1 MSTDTRIRLGLGP
14 VLFHWPADRLRDF
27 YFRIADEAD
36 CDTVYVGEAVCSKR
50 MPLNAAVLP
59 EIVERLTRAGKEVVL
74 SSLALIGD
82 DREVAAM
89 TALIASA
96 PGLVEANDAAVL
108 RLLRGRPHIA
118 GPFIN
123 IYNEDALGFLAGQGV
138 VRVCLPFELP
148 GTVIARLAALSPV
161 PLEVLVFGRVP
172 LAISARCFHARAEG
186 RSKDNCQFACNADA
200 DGRLVS
206 TVEEV
211 PFLALNGLQT
221 LSARAAN
228 LLGELAPLQ
237 EAGVRRFRLSPHTGD
252 MKATLALFRAVA
264 EGRQAPEE
272 ASGRLARLH
281 PNLEFANGFYY
292 GAPGHDYV
300 VRPVSA
306 ATLAVNA
313 AR

>member
-1 MSTDTRIRLGLGP
+1 MSPALRPHLCLGP
-14 VLFHWPADRLRDF
+14 VLFHWPAADLRDF

-36 CDTVYVGEAVCSKR
+36 CDTVYVGEVVCSKR
-50 MPLNAAVLP
+50 MPRNAAVLP
-59 EIVERLTRAGKEVVL
+59 AIIERLRHAGKEVVL
-74 SSLALIGD
+74 SSLALISD

-89 TALIASA
+89 AALIADA
-96 PGLVEANDAAVL
+96 PGLVEANDASVL

-123 IYNEDALGFLAGQGV
+123 IYNEDALGFLVRQGV
-138 VRVCLPFELP
+138 ARACLPFELP
-148 GTVIARLAALSPV
+148 GGVIARLAALSPV
-161 PLEVLVFGRVP
+161 PLEVMVFGRVP

-186 RSKDNCQFACNADA
+186 RSKDNCQFACQADA
-200 DGRLVS
+200 DGRLVR

-228 LLGELAPLQ
+228 LLAELAPLA
-237 EAGVRRFRLSPHTGD
+237 EAGVRHFRLSPHTGD
-252 MKATLALFRAVA
+252 MVGTLALFRAVA
-264 EGRQAPEE
+264 EGREE
-272 ASGRLARLH
+272 PAAASARLATLH
-281 PNLEFANGFYY
+281 PGLAFANGFYY

-300 VRPVSA
+300 TRPVSS
-306 ATLAVNA
+306 ATLAANA